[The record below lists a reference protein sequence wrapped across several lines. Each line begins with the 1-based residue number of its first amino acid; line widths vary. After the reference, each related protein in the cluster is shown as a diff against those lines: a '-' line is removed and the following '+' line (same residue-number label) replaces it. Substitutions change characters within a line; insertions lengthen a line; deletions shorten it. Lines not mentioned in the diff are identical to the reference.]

1 MVPRVDGL
9 TRVVSRSA
17 RSCAIPQGP
26 PLTSGSIRVAN
37 LIDRERR
44 RADWLSFLPAVRS
57 GVEHAL
63 ACSACLRKAVR
74 MVEGGGEG
82 RVGGIGAVDEGL
94 VLTRKLWLAS
104 SGRLVS
110 CARCISGL
118 RKTCVS
124 ALRTSFVIHG
134 SRQTVC
140 GIIEG
145 SLRQGREIDRRYREG
160 SGRLGVALKIK
171 C

>member
-17 RSCAIPQGP
+17 RSCAIPQSP
-26 PLTSGSIRVAN
+26 PLTSGLIRVAN

-104 SGRLVS
+104 SWTVGLV
-110 CARCISGL
+110 
-118 RKTCVS
+118 
-124 ALRTSFVIHG
+124 RTLYLGASEDMCFCFAYKFRHT
-134 SRQTVC
+134 REQT
-140 GIIEG
+140 
-145 SLRQGREIDRRYREG
+145 D
-160 SGRLGVALKIK
+160 GVWDY
-171 C
+171 